1 METSSSDTRIARTLT
16 GVFDVRGAH
25 VLVTGAASGIG
36 FAFAEVMADCGARVT
51 LTDSDGTRLDD
62 VTRELA
68 GRGLEVR
75 AAVLDVTDEAA
86 VQRVVADAD
95 ATWGGLDVVFANAG
109 IAIIPGFAIEGGQQ
123 LDTADTAAWEKVLAV
138 NLNGVFFTMK
148 AAAAVMKPRRSG
160 RIVVTSSIAGLRGEP
175 YVEYAYLASKAAV
188 INMVRQAALELAPY
202 DIRVNAI
209 APGPFVT
216 RIATGELPGEEL
228 RASWGRIVALG
239 RIGETEEL
247 KGAALLLASSAAS
260 FITGVVLPVDG
271 GALVLTPGV

>member
-75 AAVLDVTDEAA
+75 AAALDVTDEAA
-86 VQRVVADAD
+86 VRRVVDDAD

-138 NLNGVFFTMK
+138 NLSGVFFTMK

-239 RIGETEEL
+239 RMGETEEL
-247 KGAALLLASSAAS
+247 KGAALLLASAAAS

>member
-36 FAFAEVMADCGARVT
+36 FAFAKVMADCGARVT

-75 AAVLDVTDEAA
+75 AAALDVTDEAA
-86 VQRVVADAD
+86 VRRVVDDAD

-138 NLNGVFFTMK
+138 NLSGVFFTMK

-239 RIGETEEL
+239 RMGETEEL
-247 KGAALLLASSAAS
+247 KGAALLLASAAAS